1 MKKNNFFLKGILAL
15 MLVFAFILTGCP
27 EEDPETTPEAKSSGE
42 PPSGNVSLPAIGNP
56 VVTERILSN
65 GIRLTWPP
73 VMEAGSYQ
81 VWRNGG
87 NQTGPR
93 RLTTLTANNNE
104 ELITFNDLRSGSNE
118 ILPNVPY
125 TYTVYAI
132 PLSPVKDIGRW
143 EKVITT
149 YTPLFGD
156 TATFTVVDL
165 DVAAHTCPA
174 ASDIVTGFYA
184 SIKMNEI
191 SALRGTTYSV
201 QKTILDAKGNP
212 TTWTDVTLSSSPDA
226 DISVGTPTVD
236 IFGNLSFALG
246 TVYDRSLPFKE
257 AKYRYRLRGTRT
269 SDNITEYINA
279 SSVTVVDFKDYI
291 LSRLSLT
298 IDTKD
303 DSDSANSV
311 YKITPGYTG
320 RRNFLQTIQLTG
332 QTPNEKSDKV
342 VLYYLIGDK
351 EDCYKTG
358 PYMDNKIVTFT
369 KNDLESG
376 IGGGTV
382 TTRDLKVPIKVGTQY
397 LYVQAWLECADGE
410 KYPLKLTGN
419 WKGLGLLNSSNP
431 TILNNEQYHVR
442 LSY

>member
-27 EEDPETTPEAKSSGE
+27 EETTDPAPEAKSSDV

-93 RLTTLTANNNE
+93 KITT
-104 ELITFNDLRSGSNE
+104 ITEPSTTSDVYTCNDLRTATNE

-156 TATFTVVDL
+156 NASFSVATLNVEN
-165 DVAAHTCPA
+165 HTCP
-174 ASDIVTGFYA
+174 SGTDNVTGFYA
-184 SIKMNEI
+184 SIQMNDI

-201 QKTILDAKGNP
+201 EKTTLDAKGNP
-212 TTWTDVTLSSSPDA
+212 TTWTSVTLSSSSSN

-257 AKYRYRLRGTRT
+257 ARYRYRLRGTRT

-279 SSVTVVDFKDYI
+279 TNITVVDFKDYLMSKI
-291 LSRLSLT
+291 SLT
-298 IDTKD
+298 IDAKD

-311 YKITPGYTG
+311 YKITHAYTG
-320 RRNFLQTIQLTG
+320 RRNFLQTIQQQG
-332 QTPNEKSDKV
+332 AQPEKSDKV
-342 VLYYLIGDK
+342 VLYWLIGDK
-351 EDCYKTG
+351 ADCYKTG
-358 PYMDNKIVTFT
+358 PYMDTKIVAFT
-369 KNDLESG
+369 KLDLESAISG
-376 IGGGTV
+376 PV
-382 TTRDLKVPIKVGTQY
+382 TPKELSVPINTGTNF
-397 LYVQAWLECADGE
+397 LYVQAWLERVDGE
-410 KYPLKLTGN
+410 TYPLSGSVN
-419 WKGLGLLNSSNP
+419 WKGGGLYNSSSP
-431 TILNNEQYHVR
+431 STENNGQFHVR